1 MKKLL
6 IKWLQTIIYKTS
18 LQNYIVRQHE
28 RDLINHNLHKV
39 TGKSVIFYPET
50 IVSNQQNKPE
60 HIVIGEQTHVRG
72 TLLIFRYGGKITI
85 GNHCYVG
92 DGSRIWSGDAVKI
105 GNHVLIAHNVNI
117 IDTQAHELHAD
128 ERSKRY
134 VDLIENGPWE
144 QKGNIASKPIVIH
157 DKVWISF
164 NAIILKGVT
173 IGEGA
178 VVAAGSVV
186 TKDVAPYTM
195 VAGNPAKFIKN
206 VS

>member
-60 HIVIGEQTHVRG
+60 HIVIGEQTHVRC
-72 TLLIFRYGGKITI
+72 TLLIFKYGGKITI

-134 VDLIENGPWE
+134 V
-144 QKGNIASKPIVIH
+144 
-157 DKVWISF
+157 
-164 NAIILKGVT
+164 
-173 IGEGA
+173 
-178 VVAAGSVV
+178 
-186 TKDVAPYTM
+186 
-195 VAGNPAKFIKN
+195 
-206 VS
+206 